1 MKSVDITGFLCG
13 ECAMRRGLRACAALA
28 ILTIATWTAA
38 AESPALEHVTDA
50 RKFGWLA
57 IAPFM
62 DNIEQSDPVKFPGL
76 RAFAKDYRKA
86 RQGLDLDQP
95 SAKWPPVD
103 IDLLVTRNPNF
114 CAPVSRSGLV
124 IQVGCTRTRDFC
136 SVPVRRLAR
145 SRCWRWLDRAGE
157 LPRWSAARLTRC

>member
-1 MKSVDITGFLCG
+1 M
-13 ECAMRRGLRACAALA
+13 
-28 ILTIATWTAA
+28 
-38 AESPALEHVTDA
+38 TDA

-95 SAKWPPVD
+95 LTKWPPVD
-103 IDLLVTRNPNF
+103 IDLLVTGATPNF
-114 CAPVSRSGLV
+114 WCAPSFEIRPGDPGWLYTHA
-124 IQVGCTRTRDFC
+124 GRAGH
-136 SVPVRRLAR
+136 LAAT
-145 SRCWRWLDRAGE
+145 DRASGV
-157 LPRWSAARLTRC
+157 C